1 MYIGKAQDIAT
12 DQKRK
17 SSIRGIIKNGEE
29 KKQKQMVYV
38 LYAGRSHVC
47 TDQNVM
53 SVISGKNG
61 MTGQNMTEGES
72 GGKRREN
79 VTFAAMM

>member
-1 MYIGKAQDIAT
+1 MCTGKAQDIAI

-17 SSIRGIIKNGEE
+17 NSIRGIIKNGEE
-29 KKQKQMVYV
+29 KKQKQMVCV
-38 LYAGRSHVC
+38 LYAGRSHAG

-53 SVISGKNG
+53 SVISDKNG
-61 MTGQNMTEGES
+61 MTGRNMMGAER
-72 GGKRREN
+72 GGKRQAS

>member
-1 MYIGKAQDIAT
+1 MCTGKAQDIAT

-17 SSIRGIIKNGEE
+17 NSIRGIIKNGEE

-38 LYAGRSHVC
+38 LYVGRSRAC

-53 SVISGKNG
+53 NVTSGKNG
-61 MTGQNMTEGES
+61 MTMRNMMGAES
-72 GGKRREN
+72 GGKRQAS